1 MIPLLLLCILIV
13 VLLARAILFQPLQ
26 TTIEQTPEE
35 VLDGEQIIEHFRQLL
50 RHKTVSHIDKNQT
63 DLAAFQAFQKS
74 LVSLYPEVNK
84 NCTCQYLGETGIL
97 YHWKGTSQEDPI
109 VLMSHYDVV
118 PAEESA
124 WDVPPF
130 EAAVIDGIV
139 WGRGTLDT
147 KCTLLSVM
155 ESAEHLIK
163 EGFVP
168 SQDIYFSFSGDE
180 EISGESASA
189 IVNHLKN
196 KGIKPQMVLD
206 EGGVVIKDGI
216 FPGVNKQTAVIG
228 LGEKGYIDLQ
238 VQFESKGGHASAPPR
253 HGITGAMGKLMA
265 DLENKTMKPV
275 FMEPVLEMFNRLGRH
290 STFGYKIIFANMWL
304 FKPLLTILFKKQG
317 GQMNALIRTTTA
329 VTVLEGSKAYNVLPP
344 KGTIGINA
352 RILNTDTMDS
362 TINHISSLVKVP
374 HTIQVLN
381 GREASPISPLQ
392 SNAFRA
398 LEDTI
403 LDIWPQAVVS
413 PYLMIAGTDSRHFHA
428 ICDNVLRFAP
438 MEITQEELNL
448 IHSNN
453 ERIPVDSV
461 LKSVT
466 YYIKLIRRLGSVSSP
481 YSK

>member
-1 MIPLLLLCILIV
+1 MIPLLLLCFLIV
-13 VLLARAILFQPLQ
+13 VLLVRAILFQP
-26 TTIEQTPEE
+26 IEVAVKQTPKE
-35 VLDGEQIIEHFRQLL
+35 VLNDQAIIENFRELL
-50 RHKTVSHIDKNQT
+50 RHKTVSHIDKDQM
-63 DLAAFQAFQKS
+63 DLAAFEAFRKS

-84 NCTCQYLGETGIL
+84 ICSCEYLGDTGVL
-97 YHWKGTSQEDPI
+97 YHWKGKAEDEPI

-118 PAEESA
+118 PAEEAA

-130 EAAVIDGIV
+130 EATVIDGLV

-168 SQDIYFSFSGDE
+168 TQDIYFSFSGDE

-189 IVNHLKN
+189 IVTHLKN
-196 KGIKPQMVLD
+196 KGVKPQMVLD

-216 FPGVNKQTAVIG
+216 FPGVKKQTAVIG

-253 HGITGAMGKLMA
+253 HGITGAMGKLMF
-265 DLENKTMKPV
+265 DLENKTMKAV
-275 FMEPVLEMFNRLGRH
+275 FTEPVSEMFNRLGRH
-290 STFGYKIIFANMWL
+290 SSFGYKIIFANMWL
-304 FKPLLTILFKKQG
+304 FKPLLKILFKKQG

-352 RILNTDTMDS
+352 RVLNTDTMA
-362 TINHISSLVKVP
+362 TTMNHISSLVKVP
-374 HTIQVLN
+374 HTIQLLN

-392 SNAFRA
+392 SSAFEA
-398 LEDTI
+398 LEKTI
-403 LDIWPQAVVS
+403 LDVWPQAVVS
-413 PYLMIAGTDSRHFHA
+413 PYLMIAGTDSRHFHT
-428 ICDNVLRFAP
+428 ICENVLRFAP

-466 YYIKLIRRLGSVSSP
+466 YYIKLIRRLG
-481 YSK
+481 